1 MYGDNLK
8 VMDYSK
14 FQVEDFVS
22 DEYFVKWV
30 KRPNGENKAFWTA
43 WMSKNPESAGRI
55 REARE
60 IVLQLDFK
68 PNLPPEG
75 KFLEVW
81 DKIAKAD
88 ADNLRSLPHVL
99 DKTSL
104 QNKKPVQNRKLLYA
118 IAASVTL
125 LIVCAFIFIS
135 IRFRTLEIS
144 TSFGESRTV
153 FLPDST
159 KVTLNSNS
167 KISFTP
173 SLLSNGSREVF
184 LEGEAFFSVVHKNSH
199 EKFVVHTGE
208 LNVEVLGTKFNVN
221 SRRGQTKVILTEG
234 KVRVNLVSDKKQTN
248 LIMAPGEYIA
258 FTQKGELTR
267 KTVDAN
273 NYLEW
278 RNNRLVFVGTSLH
291 EIAQMLEDNYG
302 YEVSFQN
309 DSIKNRKFTGSSSA
323 VEIEELL
330 EKLSRV
336 YDLKVEKNGNKV
348 VLKQNKKSVTA
359 TD

>member
-1 MYGDNLK
+1 
-8 VMDYSK
+8 MDYSK

-88 ADNLRSLPHVL
+88 ADNLRSLPNVL
-99 DKTSL
+99 AKTALQDK
-104 QNKKPVQNRKLLYA
+104 KRGQNRRLLYG

-125 LIVCAFIFIS
+125 LIVFAFIFIS
-135 IRFRTLEIS
+135 IRSRTLEIS
-144 TSFGESRTV
+144 TAFGESRTV

-167 KISFTP
+167 KISFAP

-184 LEGEAFFSVVHKNSH
+184 LQGEAFFSVVHKDNH
-199 EKFVVHTGE
+199 EKFIVHTGE

-234 KVRVNLVSDKKQTN
+234 KVRLNMTSNKKHPDV
-248 LIMAPGEYIA
+248 IMAPGEYVA
-258 FTQKGELTR
+258 FAKGKLTR
-267 KTVDAN
+267 KTVDTN
-273 NYLEW
+273 DYLEW
-278 RNNRLVFVGTSLH
+278 RNNRLVFVGTSLQD
-291 EIAQMLEDNYG
+291 IAQMLEDNYG

-309 DSIKNRKFTGSSSA
+309 DSIRNRKFTGSSSA

-348 VLKQNKKSVTA
+348 LLKQNKKSA
-359 TD
+359 SAAD

>member
-1 MYGDNLK
+1 
-8 VMDYSK
+8 MDYSK
-14 FQVEDFVS
+14 FEVEDFVS

-30 KRPNGENKAFWTA
+30 KRPDGENNAFWTA

-60 IVLQLDFK
+60 IILQLDFK

-81 DKIAKAD
+81 DKVAKAD

-99 DKTSL
+99 SKSGLLDRKR
-104 QNKKPVQNRKLLYA
+104 VQNRRLLLGL
-118 IAASVTL
+118 AASVTL
-125 LIVCAFIFIS
+125 LIVCALIIIS
-135 IRFRTLEIS
+135 VRSRTLEIS
-144 TSFGESRTV
+144 TAFGESRTV
-153 FLPDST
+153 SLPDSS

-167 KISFTP
+167 RISFSP
-173 SLLSNGSREVF
+173 SLLSTGNREVF
-184 LEGEAFFSVVHKNSH
+184 LEGEAFFSVVHKESH
-199 EKFVVHTGE
+199 EKFVVNTGE

-234 KVRVNLVSDKKQTN
+234 KVRVNMISNNKQTN
-248 LIMAPGEYIA
+248 LVLTPGEYIA
-258 FTQKGELTR
+258 VTKKGEITR

-278 RNNRLVFVGTSLH
+278 RNNRLVFVGESLH

-323 VEIEELL
+323 VEIEELF

-348 VLKQNKKSVTA
+348 MLKQNKVSA
-359 TD
+359 SDPN

>member
-1 MYGDNLK
+1 
-8 VMDYSK
+8 MDYSK
-14 FQVEDFVS
+14 FEAEDFAS

-30 KRPNGENKAFWTA
+30 KRPDGENNAFWTA
-43 WMSKNPESAGRI
+43 WISKNPDSAQRI

-68 PNLPPEG
+68 PNMPPEG

-81 DKIAKAD
+81 DKIVKAD
-88 ADNLRSLPHVL
+88 SNNVRPLPHVSI
-99 DKTSL
+99 KTPIPEKQVRTRTL
-104 QNKKPVQNRKLLYA
+104 MYG
-118 IAASVTL
+118 IAASVTI
-125 LIVCAFIFIS
+125 LIACVFIFIG
-135 IRFRTLEIS
+135 IKFRTQEIS
-144 TSFGESRTV
+144 TAFGESRTV
-153 FLPDST
+153 SLPDST

-167 KISFTP
+167 KISFSPP
-173 SLLSNGSREVF
+173 SLLSNGNREVY
-184 LEGEAFFSVVHKNSH
+184 LEGEAFFSVVHKDNH
-199 EKFVVHTGE
+199 AKFVVHTGE

-234 KVRVNLVSDKKQTN
+234 KVRVNMMSDEKQTN

-258 FTQKGELTR
+258 FTKKGELTR

-273 NYLEW
+273 SYLEW
-278 RNNRLVFVGTSLH
+278 RNNRLVFVGTSLR
-291 EIAQMLEDNYG
+291 EIGQMLEDNYG
-302 YEVSFQN
+302 YKVKFEN

-323 VEIEELL
+323 VEINELL

-336 YDLKVEKNGNKV
+336 YDLKVEKNGNQII
-348 VLKQNKKSVTA
+348 LKQNRKPASA

>member
-1 MYGDNLK
+1 
-8 VMDYSK
+8 MDYSK
-14 FQVEDFVS
+14 FAVEDFVS
-22 DEYFVKWV
+22 DEYFIKWV
-30 KRPNGENKAFWTA
+30 KRPDGETIAFWTA
-43 WMSKNPESAGRI
+43 WISKHPETAQRI
-55 REARE
+55 REAKE

-81 DKIAKAD
+81 DKIVKAD
-88 ADNLRSLPHVL
+88 SSNLRPVPHVL
-99 DKTSL
+99 IKAPKQDK
-104 QNKKPVQNRKLLYA
+104 VQNRRLLYG
-118 IAASVTL
+118 IAAAVAL
-125 LIVCAFIFIS
+125 LIVCAFIFLS
-135 IRFRTLEIS
+135 IRFRTQEIA

-153 FLPDST
+153 SLPDST

-167 KISFTP
+167 KISFSP

-184 LEGEAFFSVVHKNSH
+184 LEGEAFFSVVHKDSH

-208 LNVEVLGTKFNVN
+208 LNLEVLGTKFNVI

-234 KVRVNLVSDKKQTN
+234 KVRVNMMTDNKQAN

-258 FTQKGELTR
+258 FTKQGELTR

-278 RNNRLVFVGTSLH
+278 RNNRLVFVGTSLS
-291 EIAQMLEDNYG
+291 EISQMLEDNYG
-302 YEVSFQN
+302 YEVWFEN
-309 DSIKNRKFTGSSSA
+309 DSIKNKKFTGSSSA

-336 YDLKVEKNGNKV
+336 YDLKVEKNGNSV
-348 VLKQNKKSVTA
+348 LLKQNTTPASA

>member
-1 MYGDNLK
+1 
-8 VMDYSK
+8 MDYSK
-14 FQVEDFVS
+14 FQLEDFVS
-22 DEYFVKWV
+22 DEYFIKWV
-30 KRPNGENKAFWTA
+30 KRPDQENSAFWNA
-43 WMSKNPESAGRI
+43 WLSQNPGSAERV
-55 REARE
+55 RAARE
-60 IVLQLDFK
+60 VILQLDFK
-68 PNLPPEG
+68 PNVAPEG

-88 ADNLRSLPHVL
+88 SDNLRSLPHVMIKTPH
-99 DKTSL
+99 DK
-104 QNKKPVQNRKLLYA
+104 KRVQNRVLLYW

-125 LIVCAFIFIS
+125 LIICSSIFIS
-135 IRFRTLEIS
+135 IRVRTLEIS
-144 TSFGESRTV
+144 TAFSESRTV
-153 FLPDST
+153 SLPDST

-167 KISFTP
+167 KISFSP
-173 SLLSNGSREVF
+173 SLLSSGNREVF
-184 LEGEAFFSVVHKNSH
+184 LEGEAFFSVVHKDNH

-208 LNVEVLGTKFNVN
+208 LNLEVLGTKFNVN

-234 KVRVNLVSDKKQTN
+234 KVRLNMMSDKNQTN
-248 LIMAPGEYIA
+248 LVMAPGEYVA
-258 FTQKGELTR
+258 YSKKGELTR
-267 KTVDAN
+267 KTMDAN

-278 RNNRLVFVGTSLH
+278 RNNRLIFVGTSLQ

-302 YEVSFQN
+302 YEVTFQS

-348 VLKQNKKSVTA
+348 TLKQNEKTA
-359 TD
+359 SETD